1 MRLRRLLLRRRSE
14 LRFGWNYRPDSDA
27 GVIPRAW
34 AIVGYLSENG
44 GGKDMKGKLKKKV
57 RRWQVAG
64 IETALPAAL
73 KGGGGERSAQLYN
86 EVIAATLR
94 FLDKATGNDI
104 TGNYPVKYNRLTP
117 LNKIGIP
124 AKSRPMLA
132 ETFDREVRETLVMLG
147 HPVEGTAITADDMRH
162 VEKIED
168 LYRMACGVYSV
179 PVPAH

>member
-1 MRLRRLLLRRRSE
+1 
-14 LRFGWNYRPDSDA
+14 
-27 GVIPRAW
+27 
-34 AIVGYLSENG
+34 
-44 GGKDMKGKLKKKV
+44 MKGKFKKKV

-73 KGGGGERSAQLYN
+73 KGAGGERNAQLYN

-94 FLDKATGNDI
+94 FLDKATGKDI

-124 AKSRPMLA
+124 AKLRSTLA
-132 ETFDREVRETLVMLG
+132 EAFDREVRATLIALG
-147 HPVEGTAITADDMRH
+147 HRVEGTEITADDMRH
-162 VEKIED
+162 VDKIED
-168 LYRMACGVYSV
+168 LYRMACGVYSI